1 MKTLQRIK
9 SKFGYQFLKQE
20 IHEDI
25 EWYKENNMYEENDEF
40 SFMATIWFEQ
50 YSDDMEIAGLTR
62 LYILIISILYEI
74 EIQNVDEIDAE
85 LAYIDLRKFNTG
97 KYDDLIDK
105 EDLLMVKRDAQ
116 TVCNYLKEHHLI

>member
-1 MKTLQRIK
+1 
-9 SKFGYQFLKQE
+9 
-20 IHEDI
+20 
-25 EWYKENNMYEENDEF
+25 
-40 SFMATIWFEQ
+40 MATIWFEQ